1 MTEGTLQAEK
11 GPPKKAADLWPEIVS
26 VSCEISVDL
35 PVTSLTVGALYRLT
49 VNSIVETSHPD
60 GANVPV
66 KLNGQ
71 LIAWGE
77 FYVVGDQL
85 AVRISELA

>member
-1 MTEGTLQAEK
+1 MPCELSVE
-11 GPPKKAADLWPEIVS
+11 LNVS
-26 VSCEISVDL
+26 G
-35 PVTSLTVGALYRLT
+35 LTVGALYRLG
-49 VNSIVETSHPD
+49 VDSIVETSQVD

-77 FYVVGDQL
+77 FYVLNDRL